1 VDKTG
6 LREAAVQAQV
16 AMDAAWVRYQE
27 ACAARK
33 AAFLALQAVSGHGK
47 AGYGQVSA
55 FCRDIGL
62 TRSSFYKVLED

>member
-1 VDKTG
+1 VDKTE
-6 LREAAVQAQV
+6 LRTAAVEAQV
-16 AMDAAWVRYQE
+16 AMDLAWARYQE

-33 AAFLALQAVSGHGK
+33 AAFLALQAETGHGK
-47 AGYGQVSA
+47 PMYGQVSA